1 MTLYRNDFSILLV
14 DLSFSM
20 YLKIKP
26 VSLIFFTIWPMI
38 YSIALYLIHVKIAF
52 IKFLFTP
59 IKFSFAMFE
68 SLKVLPNIF
77 CAIFP
82 MFFANSILKVVQKL
96 SLYIANF
103 LYQNSVAIC
112 LTVFE
117 LPFIGISVWVYE
129 SSISMRLS
137 KHPLSLVARA
147 ILVYQHT
154 RSLLNIRDQ
163 LAIVN
168 KYLSLM
174 LVDVENI
181 INIIIIYNFMLV
193 WQSVVPWLLCMN
205 FYVLCC

>member
-1 MTLYRNDFSILLV
+1 MTLYRNNFSILLV

-26 VSLIFFTIWPMI
+26 VSLIFLTIWPMI
-38 YSIALYLIHVKIAF
+38 YSITLYLIHVKIAF

-59 IKFSFAMFE
+59 IKFSFTMLE

-77 CAIFP
+77 GAVFP

-96 SLYIANF
+96 TLYKASF
-103 LYQNSVAIC
+103 LYQNSIAIC

-117 LPFIGISVWVYE
+117 LPFICISVWVYE

-147 ILVYQHT
+147 ILVDQHT
-154 RSLLNIRDQ
+154 RSLFNIRDQ
-163 LAIVN
+163 LSIVN

-174 LVDVENI
+174 LVNIEDI

-193 WQSVVPWLLCMN
+193 RKSVVPRLFCMDFN
-205 FYVLCC
+205 VLCC